1 MRICVIG
8 AGAIGGFVGARMA
21 FAGHEVTLIARGAH
35 LRAIRERGL
44 TLVEADGTERIARVA
59 HATDDISSLGLH
71 PKHDLVIVALKAHQ
85 MEPVLADIKR
95 LCHADTII
103 VPMQNGIPFW
113 YFKKHGG
120 PHEGAVVRSVDPQG
134 LLASEF
140 DIDRVVGCVVYPA
153 ALITAPGV
161 IRCVEGERFPL
172 GELDGTTT
180 PRIVA
185 LSKIFEGAGF
195 KAPILDNIRAEI
207 WLKLWGNL
215 SFNPL
220 SALTHKTLA
229 QICRFEPSR
238 ELARKLMEEAQLVAE
253 SIGITFRV
261 SIDKRIAGAERVGEH
276 KTSMLQDVETG
287 REPEID
293 ALVGSVLEIARLQNI
308 PTPHL
313 DTVYV
318 LVKSLSQTITKGGKR
333 IQALAVA

>member
-8 AGAIGGFVGARMA
+8 AGAIGGFVGARLA

-44 TLVEADGTERIARVA
+44 TLIEADGTEHTAHVA
-59 HATDDISSLGLH
+59 HATDDIGSVAQQ
-71 PKHDLVIVALKAHQ
+71 DIVIVALKAHQ
-85 MEPVLADIKR
+85 MEPVIAEIKR
-95 LCHADTII
+95 LCHVDTII

-113 YFKKHGG
+113 YFLKHGG
-120 PHEGAVVRSVDPQG
+120 PLEGTIVRSVDPQG
-134 LLASEF
+134 LLATEF
-140 DIDRVVGCVVYPA
+140 NIDQLVGCVVYPA

-161 IRCVEGERFPL
+161 IRCVEGDRFPL
-172 GELDGTTT
+172 GELDGATT
-180 PRIVA
+180 PRIRLLASV
-185 LSKIFEGAGF
+185 FEGAGF
-195 KAPILDNIRAEI
+195 SSPVLDNIRSEI

-229 QICRFEPSR
+229 QICRFEPTR
-238 ELARKLMEEAQLVAE
+238 ELARKLMEEAQRVAE
-253 SIGITFRV
+253 SIGVTFRV

-308 PTPHL
+308 ATPHL

>member
-8 AGAIGGFVGARMA
+8 AGAIGGFVGARFA
-21 FAGHEVTLIARGAH
+21 FAGHEVSLVARGAH

-44 TLVEADGTERIARVA
+44 MLVEADGREHVAEVA
-59 HATDDISSLGLH
+59 HATDDVGALG
-71 PKHDLVIVALKAHQ
+71 PQDVVILALKAHQ
-85 MEPVLADIKR
+85 MEPVLPQINK
-95 LCHADTII
+95 LCRPDTLII
-103 VPMQNGIPFW
+103 PMQNGIPFW
-113 YFKKHGG
+113 YFQKHGG
-120 PHEGAVVRSVDPQG
+120 ELEGTVVRSVDPHG
-134 LLASEF
+134 RLAAEF
-140 DIDRVVGCVVYPA
+140 DTNKLIGCVVYPA
-153 ALITAPGV
+153 AVITAPGV

-172 GELDGTTT
+172 GELDGRIT
-180 PRIVA
+180 PRVTQLA
-185 LSKIFEGAGF
+185 KLFEDAGF
-195 KAPILDNIRAEI
+195 KSPVLDNIRAEI

-229 QICRFEPSR
+229 QICRFEPTR
-238 ELARKLMEEAQLVAE
+238 ELARKLMEEAQQVAE

-293 ALVGSVLEIARLQNI
+293 ALVGSVLEIARLKGI

-333 IQALAVA
+333 IQALAAA

>member
-8 AGAIGGFVGARMA
+8 AGAIGGFVGARFA
-21 FAGHEVTLIARGAH
+21 FAGHEVSLVARGAH

-44 TLVEADGTERIARVA
+44 MLVEADGRERVADVA
-59 HATDDISSLGLH
+59 HATDDVGSLGQQ
-71 PKHDLVIVALKAHQ
+71 DVVILALKAHQ
-85 MEPVLADIKR
+85 IEPVLHQINK
-95 LCHADTII
+95 LCHADTLI

-113 YFKKHGG
+113 YFQKHGG
-120 PHEGAVVRSVDPQG
+120 ELEGTIVRSVDPHG
-134 LLASEF
+134 RLAQEF
-140 DIDRVVGCVVYPA
+140 DTNKLIGCVVYPA
-153 ALITAPGV
+153 AVITAPGV

-172 GELDGTTT
+172 GELDGQIT
-180 PRIVA
+180 PRVQA
-185 LSKIFEGAGF
+185 LAKMFEEAGF
-195 KAPILDNIRAEI
+195 KSPVLENIRSEI

-229 QICRFEPSR
+229 QICRFEPTR
-238 ELARKLMEEAQLVAE
+238 ELARKLMEEAQQVAH

-261 SIDKRIAGAERVGEH
+261 SIDKRIAGAEKVGEH

-293 ALVGSVLEIARLQNI
+293 ALVGSVLEIARLNHI
-308 PTPHL
+308 ATPHL

-333 IQALAVA
+333 IQALAAA

>member
-1 MRICVIG
+1 MRVCVVG
-8 AGAIGGFVGARMA
+8 AGAIGGLVGARFA
-21 FAGHEVTLIARGAH
+21 FAGHEVSLVARGAH

-44 TLVEADGTERIARVA
+44 TLVEADGRERVA
-59 HATDDISSLGLH
+59 HVANATDDVGTLGQQ
-71 PKHDLVIVALKAHQ
+71 DFVILALKAHQ
-85 MEPVLADIKR
+85 VEPVLQQIKR
-95 LCHADTII
+95 LCHADTLI

-113 YFKKHGG
+113 YFRKHGG
-120 PHEGAVVRSVDPQG
+120 PLEGTIVRSVDPHG
-134 LLASEF
+134 LLASGF
-140 DIDRVVGCVVYPA
+140 DIDRLIGCVVYPA
-153 ALITAPGV
+153 AIITAPGV
-161 IRCVEGERFPL
+161 IRCVEGEHFPL
-172 GELDGTTT
+172 GELDGSIT
-180 PRIVA
+180 PRVTA
-185 LSKIFEGAGF
+185 LAALFEEAGF
-195 KAPILDNIRAEI
+195 KSPVLDNIRAEI

-238 ELARKLMEEAQLVAE
+238 ELARKLMEEAQQVAE

-261 SIDKRIAGAERVGEH
+261 SIDKRIAGAEKVGEH

-293 ALVGSVLEIARLQNI
+293 ALVGSVLEIARLQGI
-308 PTPHL
+308 ATPHL

-333 IQALAVA
+333 IQALAVV

>member
-1 MRICVIG
+1 MPLRRVGVDLAYRRDSVGDGEDRASANEEIG
-8 AGAIGGFVGARMA
+8 AQDRAVIEDSF
-21 FAGHEVTLIARGAH
+21 HPLI
-35 LRAIRERGL
+35 
-44 TLVEADGTERIARVA
+44 
-59 HATDDISSLGLH
+59 SPS
-71 PKHDLVIVALKAHQ
+71 
-85 MEPVLADIKR
+85 
-95 LCHADTII
+95 
-103 VPMQNGIPFW
+103 
-113 YFKKHGG
+113 
-120 PHEGAVVRSVDPQG
+120 
-134 LLASEF
+134 
-140 DIDRVVGCVVYPA
+140 
-153 ALITAPGV
+153 
-161 IRCVEGERFPL
+161 
-172 GELDGTTT
+172 DGTTT
-180 PRIVA
+180 PRITEIA
-185 LSKIFEGAGF
+185 RLFEGAGF
-195 KAPILDNIRAEI
+195 KSPVLDNVRAEI

-229 QICRFEPSR
+229 QICRFEPTR
-238 ELARKLMEEAQLVAE
+238 ELARKLMEEAQTVAQ

-293 ALVGSVLEIARLQNI
+293 ALVGSVLEIARLQDI

>member
-8 AGAIGGFVGARMA
+8 AGAIGGFVGARFA
-21 FAGHEVTLIARGAH
+21 FAGHEVSLVARGAH
-35 LRAIRERGL
+35 LRAIQERGL
-44 TLVEADGTERIARVA
+44 TLIEADGRERVAQVA
-59 HATDDISSLGLH
+59 HATDDITSLGQQ
-71 PKHDLVIVALKAHQ
+71 DVVIVALKAHQ
-85 MEPVLADIKR
+85 MESVLSQIKQ
-95 LCHADTII
+95 LCRADTLV

-113 YFKKHGG
+113 YFLKHGG
-120 PHEGAVVRSVDPQG
+120 PLDGTVVRSVDPQG
-134 LLASEF
+134 LLAAEF
-140 DIDRVVGCVVYPA
+140 NIDQLIGCVVYPT

-161 IRCVEGERFPL
+161 IRCVEGDRFPL
-172 GELDGTTT
+172 GQLDGRTT
-180 PRIVA
+180 PRITQLAA
-185 LSKIFEGAGF
+185 LFEEAGF
-195 KAPILDNIRAEI
+195 KSPVLDNIRSEI

-229 QICRFEPSR
+229 QICRFEPTR
-238 ELARKLMEEAQLVAE
+238 ELARKLMEEAQQVAE
-253 SIGITFRV
+253 SIGITFLV
-261 SIDKRIAGAERVGEH
+261 SIDKRIAGAERAGEY

>member
-8 AGAIGGFVGARMA
+8 AGAIGGFVGARLS
-21 FAGHEVTLIARGAH
+21 FAGHEVSLVARGAH
-35 LRAIRERGL
+35 LRAIRDRGL
-44 TLVEADGTERIARVA
+44 TLIEADGSERVA
-59 HATDDISSLGLH
+59 HVAYATDDITTVGIQ
-71 PKHDLVIVALKAHQ
+71 DLVIVALKAHQ
-85 MEPVLADIKR
+85 MEPVIDDIRR
-95 LCHADTII
+95 LCHADTVII
-103 VPMQNGIPFW
+103 PMQNGIPFW
-113 YFKKHGG
+113 YFHKHGG
-120 PHEGAVVRSVDPQG
+120 VLDGTVVRSVDPQG
-134 LLASEF
+134 RLAGGL
-140 DIDRVVGCVVYPA
+140 DIDRLIGCVVYPA

-161 IRCVEGERFPL
+161 IRCVEGDRFPL

-180 PRIVA
+180 PRITEIA
-185 LSKIFEGAGF
+185 RLFEGAGF
-195 KAPILDNIRAEI
+195 KSPVLDKVRAEI

-229 QICRFEPSR
+229 QICRFEPTR
-238 ELARKLMEEAQLVAE
+238 ELARKLMEEAQAVAQ

-293 ALVGSVLEIARLQNI
+293 ALVGSVLEIARLQDI

>member
-21 FAGHEVTLIARGAH
+21 FAGHEVSLVARGPH

-44 TLVEADGTERIARVA
+44 LLIEADGRERVAKVA
-59 HATDDISSLGLH
+59 HATDDITTLG
-71 PKHDLVIVALKAHQ
+71 KQDVVVVALKAHQ
-85 MEPVLADIKR
+85 IEPVLADIKN
-95 LCHADTII
+95 LCHDETVI

-113 YFKKHGG
+113 YFQKHGG
-120 PHEGAVVRSVDPQG
+120 PHEGTIVRSVDPQG
-134 LLASEF
+134 RLATEF
-140 DIDRVVGCVVYPA
+140 CTDKLIGCVVYPA

-161 IRCVEGERFPL
+161 IRCVEGDRFPL

-180 PRIVA
+180 PRVERLA
-185 LSKIFEGAGF
+185 AMFVEAGF
-195 KAPILDNIRAEI
+195 KSPIVDNIRSEI

-238 ELARKLMEEAQLVAE
+238 ELARKLMEEAQAVAE

-333 IQALAVA
+333 IQAHAVN

>member
-8 AGAIGGFVGARMA
+8 AGAIGGFVGARFA
-21 FAGHEVTLIARGAH
+21 LAGHEVSLIARGTH

-44 TLVEADGTERIARVA
+44 LLIEADGQERLVKVA
-59 HATDDISSLGLH
+59 QATDDVATLG
-71 PKHDLVIVALKAHQ
+71 KQDLVIVALKAHQ
-85 MEPVLADIKR
+85 IEPVLADIKK
-95 LCHADTII
+95 LCSNETLVI
-103 VPMQNGIPFW
+103 PMQNGIPFW
-113 YFKKHGG
+113 YFLKHGG
-120 PHEGAVVRSVDPQG
+120 PLEGTIVRSVDPQG
-134 LLASEF
+134 RLAAEF
-140 DIDRVVGCVVYPA
+140 DVDRLIGCVVYPA
-153 ALITAPGV
+153 ALISAPGV

-180 PRIVA
+180 PRIRHLAA
-185 LSKIFEGAGF
+185 LFEASGF

-238 ELARKLMEEAQLVAE
+238 ELARKLMEEAQQVAE

-293 ALVGSVLEIARLQNI
+293 ALVGSVLEIARLQGI
-308 PTPHL
+308 ATPHL

-318 LVKSLSQTITKGGKR
+318 LVKSLSQTITQGGKR
-333 IQALAVA
+333 IQAHAVT

>member
-8 AGAIGGFVGARMA
+8 AGAIGGLVGARLA
-21 FAGHEVTLIARGAH
+21 FAGHDVSLVARGVH

-44 TLVEADGTERIARVA
+44 TLIEVDGHERVA
-59 HATDDISSLGLH
+59 QVACATDDITSVGYQ
-71 PKHDLVIVALKAHQ
+71 DLVIVALKAHQ
-85 MEPVLADIKR
+85 MEPVLSQIKQ
-95 LCHADTII
+95 LCHAETL
-103 VPMQNGIPFW
+103 VEPMQNGIPFW
-113 YFKKHGG
+113 YFIRHGG
-120 PHEGAVVRSVDPQG
+120 SLEGTIVRSVDPQG
-134 LLASEF
+134 LLATEF
-140 DIDRVVGCVVYPA
+140 NIDQLIGCVVYPA
-153 ALITAPGV
+153 ALIVAPGV
-161 IRCVEGERFPL
+161 IRCVEGDRFPL
-172 GELDGTTT
+172 GEIDGQIT
-180 PRIVA
+180 PRITKLAA
-185 LSKIFEGAGF
+185 LFEDAGF
-195 KAPILDNIRAEI
+195 KSPVLDNIRSEI

-229 QICRFEPSR
+229 QICRFEPTR
-238 ELARKLMEEAQLVAE
+238 ELARKLMEEAQQVAE
-253 SIGITFRV
+253 SIGVTFRV

>member
-8 AGAIGGFVGARMA
+8 AGAIGGFVGARLA
-21 FAGHEVTLIARGAH
+21 LAGHEVSLVARGAH

-44 TLVEADGTERIARVA
+44 LLIEADGGERLVKVA
-59 HATDDISSLGLH
+59 HATDDVAALG
-71 PKHDLVIVALKAHQ
+71 KQDLVIVALKAHQ
-85 MEPVLADIKR
+85 IEPVLADIKN
-95 LCHADTII
+95 LCNAETLI

-113 YFKKHGG
+113 YFLKHGG
-120 PHEGAVVRSVDPQG
+120 QLEGTVVRSVDPQG
-134 LLASEF
+134 RLAAEF
-140 DIDRVVGCVVYPA
+140 DVDRLIGCVVYPA
-153 ALITAPGV
+153 ALISAPGV
-161 IRCVEGERFPL
+161 IRCVEGDRFPL

-180 PRIVA
+180 PRIQKLAA
-185 LSKIFEGAGF
+185 LFEAAGF
-195 KAPILDNIRAEI
+195 KSPILDNIRAEI

-238 ELARKLMEEAQLVAE
+238 ELARKLMEEAQQVAE

-293 ALVGSVLEIARLQNI
+293 ALVGSVLEIARLQGI
-308 PTPHL
+308 ATPHL

-333 IQALAVA
+333 IQALAVT

>member
-1 MRICVIG
+1 
-8 AGAIGGFVGARMA
+8 
-21 FAGHEVTLIARGAH
+21 
-35 LRAIRERGL
+35 
-44 TLVEADGTERIARVA
+44 VA
-59 HATDDISSLGLH
+59 SLG
-71 PKHDLVIVALKAHQ
+71 KQDVVIVALKAHQ
-85 MEPVLADIKR
+85 MEAVLTEIKD
-95 LCHADTII
+95 LCNDDTII

-113 YFKKHGG
+113 YFLHHGG
-120 PHEGAVVRSVDPQG
+120 PLEGTIVRSVDPQG
-134 LLASEF
+134 RLATEF
-140 DIDRVVGCVVYPA
+140 CVDKLVGCVVYPA

-161 IRCVEGERFPL
+161 IRCVEGDRFPL

-180 PRIVA
+180 PRIVHLAA
-185 LSKIFEGAGF
+185 LFEEAGF
-195 KAPILDNIRAEI
+195 KSPVVDNIRSEI

-229 QICRFEPSR
+229 QICRFQPSR
-238 ELARKLMEEAQLVAE
+238 ELARKLMEEAQQVAE
-253 SIGITFRV
+253 SIGITFRI

-293 ALVGSVLEIARLQNI
+293 ALVGSVLEIARLQGI

-333 IQALAVA
+333 IQAQAVS

>member
-8 AGAIGGFVGARMA
+8 AGAVGGFVGARFA
-21 FAGHEVTLIARGAH
+21 FAGHEVSLVARGAN

-44 TLVEADGTERIARVA
+44 TLIEADGRERVAQIA
-59 HATDDISSLGLH
+59 HATDDIASLAQQ
-71 PKHDLVIVALKAHQ
+71 DLVIVALKAHQ
-85 MEPVLADIKR
+85 MEPVLSQIKQ
-95 LCHADTII
+95 LCRADTLV

-113 YFKKHGG
+113 YFLKHGG
-120 PHEGAVVRSVDPQG
+120 PLEGTVVHSVDPQG
-134 LLASEF
+134 LLAAEF
-140 DIDRVVGCVVYPA
+140 NIDQLIGCVVYPA
-153 ALITAPGV
+153 TLITAPGV
-161 IRCVEGERFPL
+161 IRCVEGDRLPL
-172 GELDGTTT
+172 GELDGQTT
-180 PRIVA
+180 PRITQLAA
-185 LSKIFEGAGF
+185 LFEDAGF
-195 KAPILDNIRAEI
+195 KSPVLDDIRAEI

-229 QICRFEPSR
+229 QICRFEPAR
-238 ELARKLMEEAQLVAE
+238 DLARTLMEEAQLVAE

-261 SIDKRIAGAERVGEH
+261 SIDKRIAGAERVGEY

-293 ALVGSVLEIARLQNI
+293 ALVGSVLEIARLQHI
-308 PTPHL
+308 ATPHL

-333 IQALAVA
+333 IQALAAV

>member
-8 AGAIGGFVGARMA
+8 AGAIGGFVGARLA
-21 FAGHEVTLIARGAH
+21 FAGHEVTLMARGAH

-44 TLVEADGTERIARVA
+44 TLIEADGTQHVAHVA
-59 HATDDISSLGLH
+59 HATDDLATAGVQ
-71 PKHDLVIVALKAHQ
+71 DLIIVALKAHQ
-85 MEPVLADIKR
+85 MEPVIEDIRR
-95 LCHADTII
+95 LCHPDTTII
-103 VPMQNGIPFW
+103 PMQNGIPFW
-113 YFKKHGG
+113 YFQKHGG
-120 PHEGAVVRSVDPQG
+120 PLEGTVVRSVDPQG
-134 LLASEF
+134 RLAAGL
-140 DIDRVVGCVVYPA
+140 DIDRLIGCVVYPA
-153 ALITAPGV
+153 ALISAPGV
-161 IRCVEGERFPL
+161 IRCVEGDRFPL

-180 PRIVA
+180 PRIA
-185 LSKIFEGAGF
+185 EIAKIFEAAGF
-195 KAPILDNIRAEI
+195 RSPILDNVRAEV

-229 QICRFEPSR
+229 QICRFEPTR
-238 ELARKLMEEAQLVAE
+238 ELARKLMEEAQTVAQ

-293 ALVGSVLEIARLQNI
+293 ALVGSVLEIARLQDI

>member
-8 AGAIGGFVGARMA
+8 AGAIGGFVGARLA
-21 FAGHEVTLIARGAH
+21 FAGHEVTLIARGTH

-44 TLVEADGTERIARVA
+44 TLIESDGTEHTAHVA
-59 HATDDISSLGLH
+59 HATDDLGSV
-71 PKHDLVIVALKAHQ
+71 DQQDVVIVALKAHQ
-85 MEPVLADIKR
+85 MEPVIAEIKR
-95 LCHADTII
+95 LCHAETII

-113 YFKKHGG
+113 YFLKHGG
-120 PHEGAVVRSVDPQG
+120 PLQGTIVRSVDPQG
-134 LLASEF
+134 LLATEF
-140 DIDRVVGCVVYPA
+140 NVDQLVGCVVYPA

-161 IRCVEGERFPL
+161 IRCVEGDRFPL

-180 PRIVA
+180 PRIRLLASV
-185 LSKIFEGAGF
+185 FEGAGF
-195 KAPILDNIRAEI
+195 SSPVLDDIRSEI

-229 QICRFEPSR
+229 QICRFEPTR

-253 SIGITFRV
+253 SIGVTFRV

-293 ALVGSVLEIARLQNI
+293 ALVGSVLEIARLRNI
-308 PTPHL
+308 ATPHL

-333 IQALAVA
+333 IQALAVL

>member
-8 AGAIGGFVGARMA
+8 AGAIGGFVGARLA
-21 FAGHEVTLIARGAH
+21 FAGHDVTLIARGAH

-44 TLVEADGTERIARVA
+44 TLIEADGTQRVAHVA
-59 HATDDISSLGLH
+59 HATDDLATTGVQ
-71 PKHDLVIVALKAHQ
+71 DLIIVALKAHQ
-85 MEPVLADIKR
+85 MEPVIDDIRR
-95 LCHADTII
+95 LCHPGTII

-113 YFKKHGG
+113 YFQKHGG
-120 PHEGAVVRSVDPQG
+120 PLDGIVVRSVDPQG
-134 LLASEF
+134 RLVAGL
-140 DIDRVVGCVVYPA
+140 DIDRLIGCVVYPA

-161 IRCVEGERFPL
+161 IRCVEGDRFPL
-172 GELDGTTT
+172 GELDGSTT
-180 PRIVA
+180 PRIAQLAQV
-185 LSKIFEGAGF
+185 FEGAGLR
-195 KAPILDNIRAEI
+195 APILDNVRAEV

-229 QICRFEPSR
+229 QICRFEPTR
-238 ELARKLMEEAQLVAE
+238 ELARKLMEEAQAVAQ

-308 PTPHL
+308 STPHL

-333 IQALAVA
+333 IQALAVV

>member
-1 MRICVIG
+1 MRVCVIG
-8 AGAIGGFVGARMA
+8 AGAIGGFVGARFA
-21 FAGHEVTLIARGAH
+21 FSGHEVSLVARGAH

-44 TLVEADGTERIARVA
+44 TLIEADGRQRVAQVA
-59 HATDDISSLGLH
+59 HATDNVALLG
-71 PKHDLVIVALKAHQ
+71 KQDVVIVALKAHQ
-85 MEPVLADIKR
+85 MEAVLTEIKN
-95 LCHADTII
+95 LCDDDTII

-113 YFKKHGG
+113 YFLHHGG
-120 PHEGAVVRSVDPQG
+120 PLEGTIVRSVDPQG
-134 LLASEF
+134 RLATEF
-140 DIDRVVGCVVYPA
+140 CVDKLFGFVVYPT
-153 ALITAPGV
+153 ALMTAPGV
-161 IRCVEGERFPL
+161 IRCVEGDRFPL

-180 PRIVA
+180 PRIVHLAA
-185 LSKIFEGAGF
+185 LFEEAGF
-195 KAPILDNIRAEI
+195 KSPVVDNIRSEI

-229 QICRFEPSR
+229 QICRFQPSR
-238 ELARKLMEEAQLVAE
+238 ELARKLMEEAQQVAE

-293 ALVGSVLEIARLQNI
+293 ALVGSVLEIARLQGI

-333 IQALAVA
+333 IQAQAVS

>member
-8 AGAIGGFVGARMA
+8 AGAIGGFVGARFA
-21 FAGHEVTLIARGAH
+21 FAGHEVSLVARGAH

-44 TLVEADGTERIARVA
+44 TLIEADGRERVAQVA
-59 HATDDISSLGLH
+59 HATDDVTSLGQQ
-71 PKHDLVIVALKAHQ
+71 DLVIVALKAHQ
-85 MEPVLADIKR
+85 MEPVLSQIKQ
-95 LCHADTII
+95 LCHADTLV
-103 VPMQNGIPFW
+103 VPMHNGIPFW
-113 YFKKHGG
+113 YFLKHGG
-120 PHEGAVVRSVDPQG
+120 PLEGTVVRSVDPQG
-134 LLASEF
+134 LLAAEF
-140 DIDRVVGCVVYPA
+140 NIDPLIGCVVYPA

-161 IRCVEGERFPL
+161 IRCVEGDLFPL
-172 GELDGTTT
+172 GELDGQTT
-180 PRIVA
+180 PRITQLAA
-185 LSKIFEGAGF
+185 LFEEAGF
-195 KAPILDNIRAEI
+195 KSPVLDNIRSEI

-229 QICRFEPSR
+229 QICRFEPTC
-238 ELARKLMEEAQLVAE
+238 ELARKLMEEAQQVAE

-261 SIDKRIAGAERVGEH
+261 SIDERIAGAEHAGEH
-276 KTSMLQDVETG
+276 KTSMLRDVETG

>member
-1 MRICVIG
+1 VI
-8 AGAIGGFVGARMA
+8 
-21 FAGHEVTLIARGAH
+21 
-35 LRAIRERGL
+35 
-44 TLVEADGTERIARVA
+44 
-59 HATDDISSLGLH
+59 
-71 PKHDLVIVALKAHQ
+71 ALKAHQ
-85 MEPVLADIKR
+85 MEPLIADIRR
-95 LCHADTII
+95 LCESGTTI

-113 YFKKHGG
+113 YFQKHGG
-120 PHEGAVVRSVDPQG
+120 PLEGTIVRSVDPQG
-134 LLASEF
+134 RLATEF
-140 DIDRVVGCVVYPA
+140 CIDKVIGCVVYPA

-161 IRCVEGERFPL
+161 IRCVEGDRFPI
-172 GELDGTTT
+172 GELDGSRT
-180 PRIVA
+180 PRIERLA
-185 LSKIFEGAGF
+185 RLFEEAGL
-195 KAPILDNIRAEI
+195 KAPILDDIRSEI

-238 ELARKLMEEAQLVAE
+238 ELARKLMEEAQQVAE
-253 SIGITFRV
+253 SIGIRFRV

-293 ALVGSVLEIARLQNI
+293 ALVGSVLEIARLRNI

-333 IQALAVA
+333 IQAQAVN

>member
-8 AGAIGGFVGARMA
+8 AGAIGGFVGARLA
-21 FAGHEVTLIARGAH
+21 IAGHDVTLIGRGAH

-44 TLVEADGTERIARVA
+44 TLIEGDGIQRVAHVA
-59 HATDDISSLGLH
+59 HATDDLATAGVQ
-71 PKHDLVIVALKAHQ
+71 DLIIVALKAHQ
-85 MEPVLADIKR
+85 MEPVIEDIRR
-95 LCHADTII
+95 LCHPGTMII
-103 VPMQNGIPFW
+103 PMQNGIPFW
-113 YFKKHGG
+113 YFHKHGG
-120 PHEGAVVRSVDPQG
+120 PLEGTVVRSVDPQG
-134 LLASEF
+134 RLSGGL
-140 DIDRVVGCVVYPA
+140 DIDRLIGCVVYPA
-153 ALITAPGV
+153 AVIVAPGV
-161 IRCVEGERFPL
+161 IRCNEGDGFPL

-180 PRIVA
+180 PRIVEIA
-185 LSKIFEGAGF
+185 KVFEGAGL
-195 KAPILDNIRAEI
+195 KAPILDNVRAEI

-229 QICRFEPSR
+229 QICRFEPAR
-238 ELARKLMEEAQLVAE
+238 ELARTLMEEAQAVAQ

-293 ALVGSVLEIARLQNI
+293 ALVGSVLEIARLQDI

>member
-8 AGAIGGFVGARMA
+8 AGAIGGFVGARFA
-21 FAGHEVTLIARGAH
+21 FAGHEVSLVARGAH

-44 TLVEADGTERIARVA
+44 TLIEADGTERVAHVA
-59 HATDDISSLGLH
+59 HATDDITSLEQQ
-71 PKHDLVIVALKAHQ
+71 DVVIVALKAHQ
-85 MEPVLADIKR
+85 MELVLSQINR
-95 LCHADTII
+95 LCHADTLII
-103 VPMQNGIPFW
+103 PMQNGIPFW
-113 YFKKHGG
+113 YFQKHGG
-120 PHEGAVVRSVDPQG
+120 PLEGTVVRSVDPHG
-134 LLASEF
+134 LFAQEF
-140 DIDRVVGCVVYPA
+140 NINQIIGCVVYPA
-153 ALITAPGV
+153 AIITAPGV
-161 IRCVEGERFPL
+161 IRCVEGDRFPL
-172 GELDGTTT
+172 GEPDGQVT
-180 PRIVA
+180 PRVQKLA
-185 LSKIFEGAGF
+185 AMFVEAGF
-195 KAPILDNIRAEI
+195 KSPVLDNIRAEI

-229 QICRFEPSR
+229 QICRFEPTR

-261 SIDKRIAGAERVGEH
+261 SIEKRIAGAERVGEH

-308 PTPHL
+308 ATPHL
-313 DTVYV
+313 DTIYA

-333 IQALAVA
+333 IQAHAVN